1 MGVGRPGKASS
12 AAGISSFFRNVNMSA
27 SPAYRRNISLG
38 GLRRS
43 RNCDHVFRCRA
54 TAIRGLARKYA
65 GCGPRSGA
73 ILPPTSDKEQAVFL
87 AALTKVCSRRQAVR
101 GSPALRLM
109 GARCFLAS
117 TTARALRARAA
128 NVRGSDRFHQP
139 DLPLIVPAEP
149 RRAARPVEVLQMPRM
164 LALAGALVALALAAG
179 PATAQQPAGT
189 AQTPPPPY
197 GPPIT
202 LDQAKRVMAAA
213 ELEAA
218 KNSWQVAIAILDSGG
233 NMVMFHKFD
242 NTQLASIGASEG
254 KANTALRFKRPS
266 KALDD
271 AIAAGGA
278 GLRLLAV
285 KDITPLEGGLP
296 VMLDGKII
304 GAIGVSGALSSQD
317 AQVARAGVAAVV
329 K

>member
-1 MGVGRPGKASS
+1 
-12 AAGISSFFRNVNMSA
+12 MS
-27 SPAYRRNISLG
+27 
-38 GLRRS
+38 
-43 RNCDHVFRCRA
+43 
-54 TAIRGLARKYA
+54 
-65 GCGPRSGA
+65 
-73 ILPPTSDKEQAVFL
+73 
-87 AALTKVCSRRQAVR
+87 
-101 GSPALRLM
+101 
-109 GARCFLAS
+109 
-117 TTARALRARAA
+117 
-128 NVRGSDRFHQP
+128 
-139 DLPLIVPAEP
+139 
-149 RRAARPVEVLQMPRM
+149 RM
-164 LALAGALVALALAAG
+164 LALACALAVLALAAG
-179 PATAQQPAGT
+179 SAVAPVLAQSAT
-189 AQTPPPPY
+189 PPY

-202 LDQAKRVMAAA
+202 LDDAKRAMAAA

-233 NMVMFHKFD
+233 NLVMFHKID

-254 KANTALRFKRPS
+254 KASTALRFKRPS

-304 GAIGVSGALSSQD
+304 GSIGVSGALSSQD
-317 AQVARAGVAAVV
+317 AQVARVGAAAVV